1 MSKPKFYLTVGV
13 SASGKTTWANEQ
25 LKNDEQNGISTINI
39 NRDDIRFN
47 HVLPGSNWTTYKFTK
62 ARETEVSE
70 IALQQFNNAVEMN
83 YNIIVSDTNLN
94 PTYRDAWINRA
105 IVAGYEVI
113 IKEFPITLEEA
124 WKRDAA
130 RGNGVGQTTIYQ
142 QYKLWQEYIGVKKY
156 VPAEYKPKAIIVDV
170 DGTIANRVGR
180 NPFEWEKV
188 GQDSPRSFIIDMITN
203 YCKYYKT
210 HNLVFLSGRDSICRQ
225 ETIDWIAEHFNLPK
239 DGVEI
244 YMRAEG
250 DMRKDTVI
258 KEELFWEHIEP
269 TYNVI
274 GAFDDRPVIVRL
286 WHTLGIP
293 NVICVSDPYIEF

>member
-124 WKRDAA
+124 WKRDTA
-130 RGNGVGQTTIYQ
+130 RGNGVGQTVIYQ
-142 QYKLWQEYIGVKKY
+142 QYKQWQEYIGVKKY
-156 VPAEYKPKAIIVDV
+156 IASGYKPKAIIVDV
-170 DGTIANRVGR
+170 DGTIADRVGR
-180 NPFEWEKV
+180 SPFEWAKV
-188 GQDSPRSFIIDMITN
+188 GQDTPRKFIIDMITN
-203 YCKYYKT
+203 YCKYYST
-210 HNLVFLSGRDSICRQ
+210 HNIVFLSGRDSVCRQ
-225 ETIDWIAEHFNLPK
+225 ETIDWIAEHFNMAK
-239 DGVEI
+239 DSVEI
-244 YMRAEG
+244 YMRSEG

-269 TYNVI
+269 VYDVV
-274 GAFDDRPVIVRL
+274 GAFDDRPCIVRL
-286 WHTLGIP
+286 WHSIGIP
-293 NVICVSDPYIEF
+293 NVMCVADPYIEF

>member
-1 MSKPKFYLTVGV
+1 MNKLKFYLTVGV

-25 LKNDEQNGISTINI
+25 LKNDQLNGINTINI

-47 HVLPGSNWTTYKFTK
+47 HVLPGSDWTTYKFTK
-62 ARETEVSE
+62 ARENEVSE
-70 IALQQFNNAVEMN
+70 IAIQQFNDAVAMN

-94 PTYRDAWINRA
+94 PTVRDAWINRA
-105 IVAGYEVI
+105 SEAGYEVI
-113 IKEFPITLEEA
+113 IKEFTITLEEA

-130 RGNGVGQTTIYQ
+130 RGNGVGQTKIYQ
-142 QYKLWQEYIGVKKY
+142 QYKQWQEYIGVKKY
-156 VPAEYKPKAIIVDV
+156 VPCEYKPKAIIVDV

-188 GQDSPRSFIIDMITN
+188 GQDSPRTFIIELIRN
-203 YCKYYKT
+203 YLKYYKT
-210 HNLVFLSGRDSICRQ
+210 HNLVFLSGRDSVCRQ

-239 DGVEI
+239 NGVEI

-274 GAFDDRPVIVRL
+274 SAFDDRPCIVRL

-293 NVICVSDPYIEF
+293 NVISVADPFIEF